1 MYALIKD
8 TFTNMN
14 DNYPESDKYKKES
27 IAHTL
32 SQFKLSEKRETS
44 HEINLQQFTIVNDS
58 VDPNVCTERDK
69 MKNRLVNS

>member
-14 DNYPESDKYKKES
+14 DNYTESEQYKKES

-58 VDPNVCTERDK
+58 VDNLCIERDK